1 MDPSMPSDQGE
12 HESATPPPAPDLTR
26 PATEASRTG
35 QPRPSGPGHPEA
47 PADGPPPPS
56 PTPGS
61 AAAPPAP
68 DTTLA
73 AGDGFT
79 LDPSDTAPHRLPL
92 RSLIGGISPRALWGL
107 FPAFFVLRDTG
118 LGFVAILA
126 AFFVVAQ
133 VARFIVWTRFRWG
146 FDGQVVRI
154 SSGIL
159 WQRDRAVDVERIQ
172 QVEVQRPLLHQVMG
186 TAVVTVE
193 TASEGGESEIR
204 LDGLDNDTATD
215 LQAAILT
222 ARRRERAA
230 APGAPSPDP
239 TMAEPSTP
247 DTDAPTNS
255 ILKPP
260 VADLVRS
267 ALTGSS
273 LLVVPLSIAALGEFA
288 FDVFGNDIDEVAT
301 EAARAGAR
309 VGYLTI
315 ALLVLIVGAI
325 GAVVTTLL
333 RDWDIELVRRGDD
346 LRLTRG
352 LLTRQATTIP
362 LHRLQVV
369 QYRQNWLRRAM
380 GAGTLVVHS
389 AGGGTP
395 ASPNEGGGAKMSIPW
410 VTTADLPGVLA
421 AALDRSLQ
429 THEDLPG
436 TPRLHPPAARR
447 RLVWRWAR
455 ALATLVGL
463 LVVAVVVLDVN
474 GVVGVDGP
482 GWTGVLLA
490 ALVFVSGGAWL
501 FSGMQYRR
509 LGHASTPRVVL
520 VTGGVL
526 GATSDWMPLGRLQG
540 VEGTATVFQRRLD
553 LASVHLA
560 PAGKGNAPVVITDVA
575 MATADDLGDHFT
587 LVAAG
592 RPATVGLGHG
602 PGPTMPSSPPR
613 PPEHRPDPEHHV
625 DP

>member
-1 MDPSMPSDQGE
+1 M
-12 HESATPPPAPDLTR
+12 
-26 PATEASRTG
+26 
-35 QPRPSGPGHPEA
+35 
-47 PADGPPPPS
+47 
-56 PTPGS
+56 
-61 AAAPPAP
+61 
-68 DTTLA
+68 
-73 AGDGFT
+73 T
-79 LDPSDTAPHRLPL
+79 LDPPDTAPHRLPL

-118 LGFVAILA
+118 LGFIAILA

-204 LDGLDNDTATD
+204 LDGLDNDTATA

-222 ARRRERAA
+222 ARRRQLAA
-230 APGAPSPDP
+230 APGAPPPDP
-239 TMAEPSTP
+239 TGTAPSTI
-247 DTDAPTNS
+247 DTEEPTTS

-273 LLVVPLSIAALGEFA
+273 LLVVPVSILALGEFA

-309 VGYLTI
+309 LGYLTV
-315 ALLVLIVGAI
+315 AMVVLVVGAI

-352 LLTRQATTIP
+352 LLTRHATTIP

-410 VTTADLPGVLA
+410 VTTADLPGVLG
-421 AALDRSLQ
+421 AALERSLR
-429 THEDLPG
+429 THGDLPEN
-436 TPRLHPPAARR
+436 PHRHPPAARR
-447 RLVWRWAR
+447 RLVWKWAR
-455 ALATLVGL
+455 GLAALVGL
-463 LVVAVVVLDVN
+463 VVAAVAVLDVN
-474 GVVGVDGP
+474 GLVTVGGS
-482 GWTGVLLA
+482 GWAGVLLA
-490 ALVFVSGGAWL
+490 ALLFVAGGAWL
-501 FSGMQYRR
+501 FSGTQYRR
-509 LGHASTPRVVL
+509 LGHTSTPRVVL

-540 VEGTATVFQRRLD
+540 VEGTSTVFQRRLD

-560 PAGKGNAPVVITDVA
+560 PAGTGNAPVVITDVA
-575 MATADDLGDHFT
+575 TATADDLGDHFT

-592 RPATVGLGHG
+592 RPATIGTSAAVAVPPPVRQDAGSGSPPVLDPTTRPGIG
-602 PGPTMPSSPPR
+602 PGGGPGPRPGPTMPSGPPR
-613 PPEHRPDPEHHV
+613 GPGHPAETEHHV